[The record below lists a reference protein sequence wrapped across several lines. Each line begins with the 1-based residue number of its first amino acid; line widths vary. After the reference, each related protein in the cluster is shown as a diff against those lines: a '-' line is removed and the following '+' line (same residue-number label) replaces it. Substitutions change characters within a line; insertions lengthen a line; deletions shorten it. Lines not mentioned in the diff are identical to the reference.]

1 MMDIKYMQ
9 NILNR
14 SASLILVFSFLIAG
28 CNMDRIPKGFPD
40 KKEFAE
46 IIAEVHFADAVVTE
60 KGLKKKGFDDVT
72 NGYYH
77 DVLAK
82 YNLTENQ
89 FDSIVSWY
97 SAHPKLYQEVYE
109 DAVTILTERETKWQ
123 HEVRGVKE
131 EMERMEKLREERN
144 IWTGNKK
151 LILVNF
157 EDSGDRRLPFDMDV
171 DTIEESG
178 YRISAYY
185 QELKGN
191 MAKELMLEVIA
202 MYADSSYDTISYEI
216 PASFRSEKVELNI
229 GREDSLRILRLQ
241 GFLLKHDTNE
251 MIKAKIKDVEFEY
264 IPMLDS
270 LMEE

>member
-1 MMDIKYMQ
+1 MIIRYMQ
-9 NILNR
+9 NMQKSVLV
-14 SASLILVFSFLIAG
+14 LILVLAFLVAG

-46 IIAEVHFADAVVTE
+46 IIADVHFADAVVTE
-60 KGLKKKGFDDVT
+60 KGLRKKGFDEYT

-82 YNLTENQ
+82 YKLTENE

-97 SAHPKLYQEVYE
+97 SSRPKLYQEVYE
-109 DAVTILTERETKWQ
+109 DAVTILTEREARWQ
-123 HEVRGVKE
+123 HEVREVKE
-131 EMERMEKLREERN
+131 EMEKMERLREERN
-144 IWTGNKK
+144 IWNGNKK
-151 LILVNF
+151 LILVNY
-157 EDSGDRRLPFDMDV
+157 EDSGDRRVPFDLDV
-171 DTIEESG
+171 DSIEESG
-178 YRISAYY
+178 YRISAFY

-202 MYADSSYDTISYEI
+202 LYADSSYDTISYEI
-216 PASFRSEKVELNI
+216 PVSFRSEKVELNI
-229 GREDSLRILRLQ
+229 GREDSFRILRLQ

-251 MIKAKIKDVEFEY
+251 VIKARIRDVEFEY